1 MRKPKKEIQLTSYD
15 DLLGISD
22 MASDKNDSDQMI
34 EVALE
39 DLHAFRNH
47 PYQVLDDDKME
58 ETVESIKT
66 YGVLN
71 PGLVR
76 PRPEGGYE
84 LISGHRRKRACELAG
99 KTTMPVLVRNY
110 TDDEAVVVMV
120 DSNIQREHLK
130 YSEKAW
136 AYKMKMDALR
146 HQGTK
151 TGESE
156 SADEVGKKAG
166 DSGRTV
172 QRYIRLTSLIPFLL
186 QAVDDGKISFVNG
199 VALSYLS
206 REEQSW
212 VQHCI
217 QEKKQTVTSVM
228 IRELRRYSAEGNL
241 TELAVQLILGS
252 TKPKAGK
259 FTLPEQKIRKYFPP
273 EYASEQIEEVIL
285 ELLENW
291 KNNRKTE
298 RV

>member
-39 DLHAFRNH
+39 ELHAFRNH

-110 TDDEAVVVMV
+110 TDDEAVIVLV
-120 DSNIQREHLK
+120 DSNIQREHLR

-151 TGESE
+151 TGESA

-199 VALSYLS
+199 VSLSYLS
-206 REEQSW
+206 KEEQSW

>member
-1 MRKPKKEIQLTSYD
+1 
-15 DLLGISD
+15 
-22 MASDKNDSDQMI
+22 
-34 EVALE
+34 
-39 DLHAFRNH
+39 
-47 PYQVLDDDKME
+47 
-58 ETVESIKT
+58 
-66 YGVLN
+66 
-71 PGLVR
+71 
-76 PRPEGGYE
+76 
-84 LISGHRRKRACELAG
+84 
-99 KTTMPVLVRNY
+99 MPVLVRNY
-110 TDDEAVVVMV
+110 KDDEAVIVMV
-120 DSNIQREHLK
+120 DSNIQREHLR

-136 AYKMKMDALR
+136 AYKMKMDAIR

-156 SADEVGKKAG
+156 SADEVGKRAG

-217 QEKKQTVTSVM
+217 QEKKQSVTSAM
-228 IRELRRYSAEGNL
+228 IKELRRYSAEGNL

-252 TKPKAGK
+252 TKPKVAK
-259 FTLPEQKIRKYFPP
+259 LMLPEQKIRQYFPP
-273 EYASEQIEEVIL
+273 EYRSEQIEEVIL

-291 KNNRKTE
+291 KNSRKTE

>member
-39 DLHAFRNH
+39 ELHAFRNH

-151 TGESE
+151 TGSWKESRGLGKDSTALYPPDQFDPV
-156 SADEVGKKAG
+156 SAAG
-166 DSGRTV
+166 G
-172 QRYIRLTSLIPFLL
+172 
-186 QAVDDGKISFVNG
+186 
-199 VALSYLS
+199 
-206 REEQSW
+206 
-212 VQHCI
+212 
-217 QEKKQTVTSVM
+217 
-228 IRELRRYSAEGNL
+228 
-241 TELAVQLILGS
+241 
-252 TKPKAGK
+252 
-259 FTLPEQKIRKYFPP
+259 
-273 EYASEQIEEVIL
+273 
-285 ELLENW
+285 
-291 KNNRKTE
+291 
-298 RV
+298 

>member
-39 DLHAFRNH
+39 ELHAFRNH

-71 PGLVR
+71 PVLVR

-110 TDDEAVVVMV
+110 TDDEAVIVMV
-120 DSNIQREHLK
+120 DSNIQREYLR

-136 AYKMKMDALR
+136 AYKMKMDAIR

-172 QRYIRLTSLIPFLL
+172 QRY
-186 QAVDDGKISFVNG
+186 KISFVNG

-206 REEQSW
+206 REEQGW
-212 VQHCI
+212 IQHCI
-217 QEKKQTVTSVM
+217 QEKKQSVTSAM
-228 IRELRRYSAEGNL
+228 IKELRRYSAEGNL